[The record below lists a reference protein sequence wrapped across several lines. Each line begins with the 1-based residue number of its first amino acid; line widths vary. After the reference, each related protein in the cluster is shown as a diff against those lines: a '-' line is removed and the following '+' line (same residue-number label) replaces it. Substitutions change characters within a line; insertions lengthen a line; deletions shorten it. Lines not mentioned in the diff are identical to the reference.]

1 MDRMQRIVKREEGFS
16 LIEVI
21 VAVAILA
28 ILSMPILLYFT
39 NSAVQSANGRY
50 EQAADMAAQTVV
62 EEIDSVDNFDY
73 IENALVNNG
82 NNWNIS
88 SLSPDIN
95 GTTVLTRPVTV
106 NGNKYIADV
115 TIDYGAYGSALV
127 GGTPDP
133 GATPTP
139 TPPAGAT
146 PTPDTGLKAKFN
158 NYQNPH
164 FRDLYSD
171 ESVVISEKKDTFDTG
186 VNNLFY
192 ELNGNAPGAT
202 PNPSA
207 TVTVDDIKA
216 KIKKS
221 YKLTAIAYPEGMYT
235 VKGSCVFGYDANSN
249 GSIDAPTSPTGPNP
263 EPTTEVVL
271 INTQIEKSK
280 LKSLYFLFMPTY
292 GNSEISGETVTQ
304 NVVVDFRTM
313 IEPNG
318 VNRAG
323 DMEISFIRQNT
334 YSTGADGKKVVDTP
348 KEFRLVMDTSSGPD
362 GQPKSQNHTVS
373 KYFTNDK
380 VVLENGVTSGGL
392 MNKTQDKRIASVKV
406 EIYRSDETGNKEG
419 TVLATNTTSKTV

>member
-95 GTTVLTRPVTV
+95 GKTVLTRPVSV
-106 NGNKYIADV
+106 NGNNYIADV
-115 TIDYGAYGSALV
+115 TIDYGAYGSALA
-127 GGTPDP
+127 GPTAAPD
-133 GATPTP
+133 ATPIP

-171 ESVVISEKKDTFDTG
+171 ESVVISEKSDTFNSG
-186 VNNLFY
+186 VYNLY
-192 ELNGNAPGAT
+192 HEINGVAAGVT
-202 PNPSA
+202 PPPSA
-207 TVTVDDIKA
+207 EPFDSIKNKTK
-216 KIKKS
+216 KI
-221 YKLTAIAYPEGMYT
+221 YKLTAVPYPEGMFT
-235 VKGSCVFGYDANSN
+235 VKGSCVFYIDKE
-249 GSIDAPTSPTGPNP
+249 GSTSGFDDSDYSA
-263 EPTTEVVL
+263 EIVL
-271 INTQIEKSK
+271 TNTQIEKSK
-280 LKSLYFLFMPTY
+280 LKSIYFLFSAIY
-292 GNSEISGETVTQ
+292 GVADKESESSIKQSVI
-304 NVVVDFRTM
+304 VDFSAVDDETLK
-313 IEPNG
+313 NL
-318 VNRAG
+318 
-323 DMEISFIRQNT
+323 EISFIRQNDYAEEVDKNKT
-334 YSTGADGKKVVDTP
+334 YELIFDTT
-348 KEFRLVMDTSSGPD
+348 RCVNYLW
-362 GQPKSQNHTVS
+362 S
-373 KYFTNDK
+373 KYYNNDK
-380 VVLENGVTSGGL
+380 VNLNGPTYGGGL
-392 MNKTQDKRIASVKV
+392 MNKTQDKRIAYVKV
-406 EIYRSDETGNKEG
+406 EIYRSDESGNKEG
-419 TVLATNTTSKTV
+419 SVLATNTTSKTV